1 MCVNAEDKAL
11 GELQASAAP
20 LLEVRRGFVCA
31 VLLDSNPLTCF
42 IDNVQ
47 NKPYLQAWCTKATL
61 QRYLLAR
68 DGNVAKALA
77 MLKQTVQWYGSF
89 SGAALVTKHYAV
101 CNNEASLAQEGRV
114 QARQGNLGGHCKRSR
129 NW

>member
-1 MCVNAEDKAL
+1 ML
-11 GELQASAAP
+11 
-20 LLEVRRGFVCA
+20 R
-31 VLLDSNPLTCF
+31 DSSPLTSVLD
-42 IDNVQ
+42 IVQ

-77 MLKQTVQWYGSF
+77 LLRQTVQWYGSF
-89 SGAALVTKHYAV
+89 SGATLVTKRYAI
-101 CNNEASLAQEGRV
+101 CTDEASVTQEGRV
-114 QARQGNLGGHCKRSR
+114 QARQGNLGGRCQRSR